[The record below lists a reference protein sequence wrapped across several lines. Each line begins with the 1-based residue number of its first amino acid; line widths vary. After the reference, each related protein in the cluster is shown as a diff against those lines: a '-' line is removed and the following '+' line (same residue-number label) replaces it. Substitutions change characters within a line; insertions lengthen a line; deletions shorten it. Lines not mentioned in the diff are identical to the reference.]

1 MKIQKISIIGNPCN
15 GKTTL
20 SRALAQKYKLHITHV
35 DSIQFL
41 EGMLLRNPDETRQ
54 ILSDIS
60 NQDEWIIDGLGPLKI
75 IEDRFQ
81 KSDLI
86 LVIRIPLW
94 RNLVWFLKRQVKS
107 VFVTRAELP
116 NNSREASLQ
125 QTWKLLTNIR
135 SVQSGL
141 WLQLDRIFLREI
153 YKNKVQYIKSV
164 NELNRM
170 ARIGLE

>member
-1 MKIQKISIIGNPCN
+1 MKIQKISIIGNPCS

-20 SRALAQKYKLHITHV
+20 SRALATKYKLPLTHV
-35 DSIQFL
+35 DSIQFI
-41 EGMLLRNPDETRQ
+41 EGMVLRNPDETRQ

-60 NQDEWIIDGLGPLKI
+60 NQSNWIIDGLGPLKI

-94 RNLVWFLKRQVKS
+94 RNLVWVLKRQVKS

-164 NELNRM
+164 KELNRI